1 MNVVMRAV
9 LIMSVLA
16 CGASTAVADTRATWD
31 ALRGDG
37 HVALIRH
44 AAAPGVGDPPGYR
57 LDDCKTQR
65 NLSDAGRA
73 AARALGDRFRAE
85 RVKVGK
91 VIASQWC
98 RSRQTAELMDLGPV
112 EDAPAFNNVFV
123 LRDQRDRITAQ
134 GRAVIAAWRGPGTL
148 VVATHGDNIRALMG
162 SNPREGEVV
171 VVKPDPSATSK
182 FRLIGRL
189 PPP

>member
-1 MNVVMRAV
+1 MNVVMRTG

-16 CGASTAVADTRATWD
+16 CGASTAVADTRAAWD

-134 GRAVIAAWRGPGTL
+134 GQAVIAAWRGPGTL

-182 FRLIGRL
+182 FRLIGRI

>member
-1 MNVVMRAV
+1 MFSIMRMFLLMCV
-9 LIMSVLA
+9 LTS
-16 CGASTAVADTRATWD
+16 GASAAAADTRAAWD

-44 AAAPGVGDPPGYR
+44 AAAPGVGDPAGYR

-65 NLSDAGRA
+65 NLSDGGRA

-98 RSRQTAELMDLGPV
+98 RSRQTAELMELGPV
-112 EDAPAFNNVFV
+112 EDAPGFNNVFV
-123 LRDQRDRITAQ
+123 LRDQREAITAQ

-148 VVATHGDNIRALMG
+148 VVATHGDNIHELLG

-171 VVKPDPSATSK
+171 VVKPDPAAARK
-182 FRLIGRL
+182 MRVIGRI
-189 PPP
+189 PPD

>member
-1 MNVVMRAV
+1 MFSIMRMFLLMCVPA
-9 LIMSVLA
+9 S
-16 CGASTAVADTRATWD
+16 GASAAAADTRAAWD

-57 LDDCKTQR
+57 LDDCRTQR
-65 NLSDAGRA
+65 NLSDGGRA

-112 EDAPAFNNVFV
+112 EDAPGFNNVFV
-123 LRDQRDRITAQ
+123 LRDQRERITAQ

-148 VVATHGDNIRALMG
+148 VVATHGDNIYELLG

-171 VVKPDPSATSK
+171 VVKPDPAAARK
-182 FRLIGRL
+182 LRVIGRI
-189 PPP
+189 PPD

>member
-1 MNVVMRAV
+1 MMSVMRMF
-9 LIMSVLA
+9 LYIFVLA
-16 CGASTAVADTRATWD
+16 FGASAAIADTRAAWD

-57 LDDCKTQR
+57 LDDCRTQR
-65 NLSDAGRA
+65 NLSDGGRA

-98 RSRQTAELMDLGPV
+98 RSRQTAELMELGPV
-112 EDAPAFNNVFV
+112 EDAPGFNNVFV
-123 LRDQRDRITAQ
+123 LRDQREAITAQ

-148 VVATHGDNIRALMG
+148 VVATHGDNIHELLG

-171 VVKPDPSATSK
+171 VVKPEPSAARK
-182 FRLIGRL
+182 LRVIGRI
-189 PPP
+189 PPD

>member
-134 GRAVIAAWRGPGTL
+134 GQAVIAAWRGPGTL

-182 FRLIGRL
+182 FRLIGRI